1 MNVVLI
7 PILLFCPVT
16 SRLVFL
22 FQSSDGSFP
31 AACSDIA
38 VKHMECLINKRET
51 AYQIAVK
58 LAGKEKC
65 EAVLPYYEDN
75 KKKALDM
82 IKIYKESAS
91 DQKSSGFWG

>member
-1 MNVVLI
+1 MVVL
-7 PILLFCPVT
+7 LFLGFYC
-16 SRLVFL
+16 FD
-22 FQSSDGSFP
+22 QASDGTFP
-31 AACSDIA
+31 TACTDQA

-65 EAVLPYYEDN
+65 ETVLPYYEDN

-82 IKIYKESAS
+82 IKIYKDAGSGQRS
-91 DQKSSGFWG
+91 PGFWG